1 MRPDGSEQLTG
12 AAHVLEGVVAPIVDD
27 EYARDVLDGT
37 IANLRMLAGALD
49 AVPHF
54 LLWDIE
60 RTIEV
65 LDLAGISVPE
75 CEIAPFDL
83 PALRARH
90 VEVRGLLESSI
101 DVVRSHEAANTAVVA
116 HFRERAGRYPFVST
130 YRGGSLARR
139 S

>member
-1 MRPDGSEQLTG
+1 MRPEGSEQISG
-12 AAHVLEGVVAPIVDD
+12 AAHVLEGLVAPLVDD
-27 EYARDVLDGT
+27 AYARDVLDGT

-49 AVPHF
+49 AVPLF
-54 LLWDIE
+54 LLWDID

-65 LDLAGISVPE
+65 LGLAGVDVPE
-75 CEIAPFDL
+75 RDVAPFDL

-101 DVVRSHEAANTAVVA
+101 ELIRSNEAANTAVIA